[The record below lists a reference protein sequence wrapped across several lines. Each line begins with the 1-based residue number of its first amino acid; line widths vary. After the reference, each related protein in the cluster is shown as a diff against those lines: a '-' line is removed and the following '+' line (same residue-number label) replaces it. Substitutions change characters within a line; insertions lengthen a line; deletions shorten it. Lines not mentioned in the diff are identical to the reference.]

1 MFVRNALA
9 TATAVLLLAGCDAQ
23 VRPTGGRGTS
33 GRGGRGGGPTRIPL
47 PTHTI
52 TLQQYSTP
60 HCALGSEAANPFAPM
75 EDGDTDPQTLS
86 VAFGVCFKDPRVG
99 NINDNPDT
107 KFDETKVYN
116 YLPQYMKMV
125 CNP

>member
-1 MFVRNALA
+1 MGPALCRRRQEQPRHPPSD
-9 TATAVLLLAGCDAQ
+9 TLADRQ
-23 VRPTGGRGTS
+23 
-33 GRGGRGGGPTRIPL
+33 
-47 PTHTI
+47 THTI

-60 HCALGSEAANPFAPM
+60 HCALGSEAANPFAPT

>member
-1 MFVRNALA
+1 MLLR
-9 TATAVLLLAGCDAQ
+9 TATAAVLFAAAEAQ
-23 VRPTGGRGTS
+23 IRPGGRGTS

-60 HCALGSEAANPFAPM
+60 HCALGSEAANPFAPT

>member
-1 MFVRNALA
+1 M
-9 TATAVLLLAGCDAQ
+9 
-23 VRPTGGRGTS
+23 
-33 GRGGRGGGPTRIPL
+33 
-47 PTHTI
+47 
-52 TLQQYSTP
+52 
-60 HCALGSEAANPFAPM
+60 
-75 EDGDTDPQTLS
+75 
-86 VAFGVCFKDPRVG
+86 CFKDPRVG